1 MLLEFSVKNYLS
13 FKDEV
18 TLSLRGREGVTGH
31 EGDSTFDVAGEP
43 ILKSAVIYGANASGK
58 SNLIKAMQFMKH
70 FVLNSAI
77 GEQSEAKID
86 VDHFRLIT
94 LSVEAARRP
103 SQFEVAFVYKE
114 IYYRYGFE
122 LDNLNIY
129 REFLYQ
135 APENSEQEELLFLRE
150 HQSVKFGQSF
160 EEFEFFVDSRES
172 KKEFKKLKLVRE
184 TALLLSVVAQ
194 FDGEISRKLMRWFK
208 NEFNILFASE
218 EKTFKQY
225 SEEGLKDV
233 EFKGKILNFLK
244 IADTGIADIKRVE
257 QRVNVLD
264 TDILDTDILIFRGVA
279 TGHDVYDPKGEKIA
293 KVAWLMDS
301 NESEGTQKLFA
312 LSAPIIDALEHGKTL
327 VIDELDS
334 KLHPVMM
341 RFILNLFNSAEK
353 NPKNAQLIFNSHDA
367 NLLSKRFFRRD
378 QIWFTE
384 KNEYGATDLYSL
396 ADFSDLAEEEIDNET
411 FKRDYFQGRYGA
423 VPFTGDFTVF
433 QKAKGDNNASTKD

>member
-244 IADTGIADIKRVE
+244 IADTGIEDIKLIE
-257 QRVNVLD
+257 N
-264 TDILDTDILIFRGVA
+264 DIVDDAAFKYVITN
-279 TGHDVYDPKGEKIA
+279 HNVYDFEGQVIGKAG
-293 KVAWLMDS
+293 WFMDIH
-301 NESEGTQKLFA
+301 ESEGTQKLFS